1 MPLKA
6 VIFDLGGT
14 LVEAREGFTAEGIL
28 ARAAPA
34 AIRLLPPEQAAR
46 LDPVAVGT
54 AVRRAYVAFE
64 EAACAGD
71 LGPVP
76 GEAVVIRAMADLGVT
91 VDAQTARSML
101 AALYIPE
108 RDTNRLL
115 PGAVEALRTLAA
127 MSLRLGIISNRM
139 HGGTLLLDDLGY
151 YGISHLFSGMVA
163 SCDAGQMKPHPAIFH
178 LALGELGVAP
188 EEAVMV
194 GDDLRADVAGA
205 LAVGMRAVW
214 VRRPPDRTDEP
225 PPGVP
230 SIRRLDE
237 LPPTIDRLRAER
249 DPTRR

>member
-1 MPLKA
+1 MTLKA

-14 LVEAREGFTAEGIL
+14 LVEMREGYTAEAVL

-34 AIRLLPPEQAAR
+34 AIRLLPAEQAAR
-46 LDPVAVGT
+46 LDPAAVGV
-54 AVRRAYVAFE
+54 AVRRAYVELE

-71 LGPVP
+71 RSPVP
-76 GEAVVIRAMADLGVT
+76 AELAVMRAMAGLGIT
-91 VDAQTARSML
+91 VDAETARAML
-101 AALYIPE
+101 AALYVSE

-115 PGAVEALRTLAA
+115 PGAAETLHALVG
-127 MSLRLGIISNRM
+127 MGLRLGIISNRM

-163 SCDAGQMKPHPAIFH
+163 SCDAGQMKPHPAVFR
-178 LALGELGVAP
+178 LALEELGASP

-194 GDDLRADVAGA
+194 GDDLCADIEGG

-225 PPGVP
+225 PEGVP

-237 LPPTIDRLRAER
+237 LPPTIARMRAAEVE
-249 DPTRR
+249 